1 MTLTNTWMKPSSI
14 TNPNNSNEEAEDLSA
29 YFDMGV
35 SVTNV
40 LYGFED
46 DQLKVFIQ
54 KISRYPY
61 EGAWALPGVLIK
73 SNEGLENKSREIARE
88 CFGNGDVYLEQ
99 LNAFGK
105 IYRHP
110 LGRVIDIAFY
120 GLINMAD
127 DIKEYRK
134 DKESKWIPVNEVP
147 ELAYDHN
154 EILELARQRL
164 KRRIVNR
171 PIGFKLLPEEFS
183 LTELQTLY
191 EAILGRELD
200 KRNFRK
206 KLLKLD
212 VLIEKG
218 RDEKNESPG
227 RNPKLYKFNKER
239 YNHYMEQGF

>member
-1 MTLTNTWMKPSSI
+1 MKPSNT
-14 TNPNNSNEEAEDLSA
+14 TNLNSAEETEDLSV

-46 DQLKVFIQ
+46 EQLKVFIQ

-73 SNEGLENKSREIARE
+73 SNEGLENKSREIAEE

-120 GLINMAD
+120 GLINMER
-127 DIKEYRK
+127 DINSYRT
-134 DKESKWIPVNEVP
+134 DKEFKWIPVTEVP

-171 PIGFKLLPEEFS
+171 PIGFKLLPEEFT
-183 LTELQTLY
+183 LTELQSLY
-191 EAILGRELD
+191 EQILGRSLD

-206 KLLKLD
+206 KVLKLD
-212 VLIEKG
+212 VLLEKG
-218 RDEKNESPG
+218 RDENNDSPG
-227 RNPKLYKFNKER
+227 RNPLLYKFNKER
-239 YNHYMEQGF
+239 YNHYMENGF

>member
-1 MTLTNTWMKPSSI
+1 MKPSNI
-14 TNPNNSNEEAEDLSA
+14 TNPNSPEEVEDLSE

-73 SNEGLENKSREIARE
+73 SNEGLENKSREIAEE
-88 CFGNGDVYLEQ
+88 CIGNGEVYLEQ

-105 IYRHP
+105 IYREP
-110 LGRVIDIAFY
+110 VGRVIYITFY
-120 GLINMAD
+120 GLINMNK
-127 DIKEYRK
+127 DIKGYRS
-134 DKESKWIPVNEVP
+134 DKECKWIPVTEVP

-171 PIGFKLLPEEFS
+171 PIGFKLLPEEFTLS
-183 LTELQTLY
+183 ELQSLY
-191 EAILGRELD
+191 EQILGRKLD

-206 KLLKLD
+206 KVLKLD

-218 RDEKNESPG
+218 RDENNESPG
-227 RNPKLYKFNKER
+227 RNPLLYKFNTER

>member
-1 MTLTNTWMKPSSI
+1 MKPSN
-14 TNPNNSNEEAEDLSA
+14 TTAPNKIDNTQDLSEF
-29 YFDMGV
+29 FDMGV

-46 DQLKVFIQ
+46 DKLKVFIQ

-73 SNEGLENKSREIARE
+73 SNEGLEDKSREIAEE
-88 CFGNGDVYLEQ
+88 CIGNRNVYLEQ

-110 LGRVIDIAFY
+110 VGRVIDIAFY
-120 GLINMAD
+120 GLINMEK
-127 DIKEYRK
+127 DIKGHRSH
-134 DKESKWIPVNEVP
+134 KEFKWIPVTEVP

-183 LTELQTLY
+183 LSELQSLY
-191 EAILGRELD
+191 EQILGRKLD

-212 VLIEKG
+212 VLLEKG
-218 RDEKNESPG
+218 RDENNESPG